1 MSTKPALKKSF
12 GGKMLKSI
20 SKLFNEPGYLR
31 RKVLRQKSKQEFVAT
46 EDNRSES
53 ENGLYIGA
61 VKEAARNYAAFS
73 KFKRN
78 PHYRAIL
85 EHVSPEQGREYLE
98 IIRQQS
104 PEFVSNIDRFKIND
118 MVGGPL
124 VYEYPDIGT
133 ISPTTLRYIK
143 VASDLQK
150 HFGDLMG
157 GKIVEVGVGYG
168 GQCLVYDRIGS
179 FKEYHLYDLPP
190 VLDLVA
196 QYLECHLLRSSY
208 RTSTLNRN
216 NGDETYD
223 LAISNYAF
231 SELPSQVQ
239 AKYVEKIFSRSKR
252 GYLTMNSGMENSC
265 FTKNKLSLDELR
277 RLLPAFEVVEEKP
290 LTFLNNYIII
300 WGHY

>member
-1 MSTKPALKKSF
+1 MPKKSF
-12 GGKMLKSI
+12 GKKIERSF

-31 RKVLRQKSKQEFVAT
+31 RKLLRQKIPKEFIAI
-46 EDNRSES
+46 EENRSES

-61 VKEAARNYAAFS
+61 VKEAVGNYAAFS

-78 PHYRAIL
+78 PHYRGIL
-85 EHVSPEQGREYLE
+85 EHVSPEQGMEYLD

-104 PEFVSNIDRFKIND
+104 PEFVTNIDQFKIND
-118 MVGGPL
+118 LVGSPVVHG
-124 VYEYPDIGT
+124 YPEIGT

-143 VASDLQK
+143 VASDLK
-150 HFGDLMG
+150 SHFGDFKG
-157 GKIVEVGVGYG
+157 EKIVEVGVGYG
-168 GQCLVYDRIGS
+168 GQCLVYDQVAT

-190 VLDLVA
+190 VLQLVS

-208 RTSTLNRN
+208 KALTLNQN

-239 AKYVEKIFSRSKR
+239 VKYIEKILSRSKR
-252 GYLTMNSGMENSC
+252 GYLTMNSGMNNSC

-277 RLLPAFEVVEEKP
+277 RLLPAFEVFEEKP
-290 LTFLNNYIII
+290 LTFANNYIII
-300 WGHY
+300 WGHR